1 MPTRLFVA
9 ATRGDPVN
17 YAFCKEALNL
27 LFDVHSTYSSGRL
40 AHARGVIRCDDTTMV
55 YVRVLSPHLCLV
67 LLLPDTPDGT
77 LAIYDCNFVLL
88 KEATEALLKT
98 T

>member
-1 MPTRLFVA
+1 
-9 ATRGDPVN
+9 
-17 YAFCKEALNL
+17 
-27 LFDVHSTYSSGRL
+27 
-40 AHARGVIRCDDTTMV
+40 MV